1 MEADDSN
8 FWLKL
13 HDLFHFEDSPQLF
26 SLKKLVKRW
35 INLVRDFKNVHST
48 SVSTRSSVDGHKIIL
63 LYSHKLPVGYTM
75 SMYTPYN
82 DFFKLT
88 DILLH

>member
-1 MEADDSN
+1 M
-8 FWLKL
+8 
-13 HDLFHFEDSPQLF
+13 
-26 SLKKLVKRW
+26 
-35 INLVRDFKNVHST
+35 RDFKNVHST

>member
-1 MEADDSN
+1 M
-8 FWLKL
+8 
-13 HDLFHFEDSPQLF
+13 
-26 SLKKLVKRW
+26 
-35 INLVRDFKNVHST
+35 RDFKNFHST
-48 SVSTRSSVDGHKIIL
+48 YVSTRSSVDGHKIIL

-88 DILLH
+88 VYITALVVILKINEGGISDRTQVGN